1 MIGRLVLGACLLWLA
16 PLAGAV
22 TLKVA
27 TIAPD
32 GTAWMREMREGAE
45 QVARRTQ
52 GRVKFRFYP
61 GGVMGSDK
69 SMLRKLRIRQLQGAA
84 LSAGALSEIHRDAV
98 VYGLPFLF
106 RSTGEVDAIRSRLD
120 PVVEHSLRDEGYV
133 SFGLIEG
140 GFAYLMSDRALRTV
154 DDLRAQ
160 RAWVPEGDVITRAAF
175 EAVGVSPISLPLTDV
190 LTGLQ
195 TGLVDTVAS
204 SPTGAIALQWH
215 TRLRYLT
222 DVPLAYLYGALVIDR
237 KTLERLSV
245 ADRRVVEEVMRSV
258 SERLNRQS
266 RQDNEGA
273 REALRR
279 EGITFVVPT
288 QAGLARWE
296 GLVKAAIDRLGQEGV
311 YDPRLLARARQLVDE
326 YRAHSR

>member
-1 MIGRLVLGACLLWLA
+1 MTRRLALVACLLLVA

-32 GTAWMREMREGAE
+32 GTAWMAEMRGGAE

-69 SMLRKLRIRQLQGAA
+69 SMLRKLRIGQLQGAA

-106 RSTGEVDAIRSRLD
+106 RSTGEVDAVRSRLD
-120 PVVEHSLRDEGYV
+120 PVVEQSLRQGGYV
-133 SFGLIEG
+133 SFGFIEG
-140 GFAYLMSDRALRTV
+140 GFAYLMSDRPLRTV
-154 DDLRAQ
+154 EDLRTQ
-160 RAWVPEGDVITRAAF
+160 RVWVPEGDAITRAAF
-175 EAVGVSPISLPLTDV
+175 DAVGVSPVSLPLTDV

-215 TRLRYLT
+215 TRLRYVT

-237 KTLERLSV
+237 NALGRLSA
-245 ADRRVVEEVMRSV
+245 ADRKVVEEVMRSV
-258 SERLNRQS
+258 AERLNDQS
-266 RQDNEGA
+266 RRDNEEA
-273 REALRR
+273 RGALRR
-279 EGITFVVPT
+279 EGIAFVAPT

-296 GLVKAAIDRLGQEGV
+296 GLVNTAMDRLGQRGV
-311 YDPRLLARARQLVDE
+311 YDPKLLARARQLIDE
-326 YRAHSR
+326 YRSRSR

>member
-1 MIGRLVLGACLLWLA
+1 MSRRLALIVCLLLAA

-32 GTAWMREMREGAE
+32 GTAWMAEMRAGAD

-84 LSAGALSEIHRDAV
+84 LSAGGLSEIHRDAA

-106 RSTGEVDAIRSRLD
+106 RSTAEVDDIRTRLD
-120 PVVEHSLRDEGYV
+120 TVVEESLRENGYV

-140 GFAYLMSDRALRTV
+140 GFAYLMSDRPLRTV
-154 DDLRAQ
+154 EDLRAQ
-160 RAWVPEGDVITRAAF
+160 RVWVPEGDAITRASF

-245 ADRRVVEEVMRSV
+245 ADRQVMEDVMRSV

-266 RQDNEGA
+266 RQDNEQA
-273 REALRR
+273 RKALRR
-279 EGITFVVPT
+279 EGIEFVVPT
-288 QAGLARWE
+288 PAGLARWE
-296 GLVKAAIDRLGQEGV
+296 GMVNTAIDWLGQEGV
-311 YDPRLLARARQLVDE
+311 YDPALLARARRLIDE
-326 YRAHSR
+326 YRARRR